1 MLNHVDSQPDAET
14 GMSIKRGLGYLETL
28 SDFLNQEMKR
38 VDRRL
43 LLGLLILAFLIR
55 IPLLIYPEVIHV
67 DGVLYVRH
75 ARQILSW
82 DWSVGRTHPF
92 YPTLIALFHFL
103 TPTDEMAGIWVSV
116 IFGALL
122 VLPVFYLG
130 KAIFNEKVGS
140 LAALIATVHPFLYTP
155 SGSVLSES
163 IFHFLLATSVLFGW
177 YAFQEGRFKDIFL
190 FGLLAS
196 LSYLTRPEGIGFLF
210 VFAGWVLWV
219 NPLGERRRWTKKT
232 AIILLAFISFLVF
245 SFPYFLQL
253 KKDTGR
259 WQISNKIAISMGSL
273 SAEETSDA
281 IEKIRETKKITF
293 SSFIKSPIAVA
304 KKIGAGTLISLYQ
317 FQQVFNPLLTVILVW
332 GLLLSKGRSLSL
344 KVNLYV
350 ISYIVYLLCII
361 HPLFRVNRRYTSHVI
376 SICLP
381 WAAFGFI
388 EIAEWVRK
396 KWRNETLQKRVP
408 AFLLIAI
415 SIILFVQGRWIHP
428 REQRFIQREAGY
440 WMGDHL
446 PKESKVMAAMPQEA
460 FYSGMTWVRIPA
472 ANVDKIFEEA
482 RSKEVHYL
490 VVDEEIEAKFPGFVE
505 KAKEVGFSPLKE
517 WRREEQ
523 WTVLLQAA
531 YP

>member
-1 MLNHVDSQPDAET
+1 MNVAEWL
-14 GMSIKRGLGYLETL
+14 GFGDIQNRG
-28 SDFLNQEMKR
+28 SDRKFLFF
-38 VDRRL
+38 L
-43 LLGLLILAFLIR
+43 FIFSLLIR
-55 IPLLIYPEVIHV
+55 IPLLIYPEVIHI
-67 DGVLYVRH
+67 DGILYVRH

-103 TPTDEMAGIWVSV
+103 TPTDEIAGILVSV

-122 VLPVFYLG
+122 IFPVFYLG
-130 KAIFNEKVGS
+130 KAIFNEKVGM
-140 LAALIATVHPFLYTP
+140 LAALFAAVHPFLHTP

-177 YAFQEGRFKDIFL
+177 YAFQEGRFKDLFL

-210 VFAGWVLWV
+210 VFGGWVFLV
-219 NPLGERRRWTKKT
+219 NPPGERRRWTKKT
-232 AIILLAFISFLVF
+232 GMVLLAFISFLVF

-273 SAEETSDA
+273 SEEGSSDA
-281 IEKIRETKKITF
+281 VERIRETKRMTV
-293 SSFIKSPIAVA
+293 SSFVKSPFAVA
-304 KKIGAGTLISLYQ
+304 KKIGAGVLTSLFQ

-344 KVNLYV
+344 KGNLYV
-350 ISYIVYLLCII
+350 LSYIVYLLFII

-376 SICLP
+376 SLCLP

-388 EIAEWVRK
+388 EITEWVRK
-396 KWRNETLQKRVP
+396 KWRDEAVQKKVP
-408 AFLLIAI
+408 AFLVIAVL
-415 SIILFVQGRWIHP
+415 IILFVQGRVIHS
-428 REQRFIQREAGY
+428 REHRFIQREVGH

-446 PKESKVMAAMPQEA
+446 PEGSKLMAVMPQEA
-460 FYSGMTWVRIPA
+460 FYSGMTWVRLPE
-472 ANVDKIFEEA
+472 ANVEKIFEEA
-482 RSKEVHYL
+482 RTKEVHYL
-490 VVDEEIEAKFPGFVE
+490 LVDEDLEAKFPGFVE
-505 KAKEVGFSPLKE
+505 KAKEVGFNLLKE
-517 WRREEQ
+517 WTRKEQ
-523 WTVLLQAA
+523 RTVLFQVA

>member
-1 MLNHVDSQPDAET
+1 MRSKWPED
-14 GMSIKRGLGYLETL
+14 LGSDVREGGKKEINRKYLL
-28 SDFLNQEMKR
+28 S
-38 VDRRL
+38 
-43 LLGLLILAFLIR
+43 LLIFSFLIR

-92 YPTLIALFHFL
+92 YPSLIALFHFL
-103 TPTDEMAGIWVSV
+103 APTDEIAGIWVSV

-122 VLPVFYLG
+122 ILPVFYLG
-130 KAIFNEKVGS
+130 KAIFDEKVGI
-140 LAALIATVHPFLYTP
+140 LAALIASVHPFLYTP

-163 IFHFLLATSVLFGW
+163 IFHFLLAMSVLFGW
-177 YAFQEGRFKDIFL
+177 YAFQGGRFRDIVL
-190 FGLLAS
+190 FGLLTS
-196 LSYLTRPEGIGFLF
+196 LSYLTRPEGIGFLL
-210 VFAGWVLWV
+210 VFGGWVLLV
-219 NPLGERRRWTKKT
+219 NPPGEKRPRTKKA
-232 AIILLAFISFLVF
+232 AIILLACISFLVF

-273 SAEETSDA
+273 SEEEASDA
-281 IEKIRETKKITF
+281 VAKIRETKKITF

-304 KKIGAGTLISLYQ
+304 KKIGAGTLKSLFQ

-344 KVNLYV
+344 KSNLYV
-350 ISYIVYLLCII
+350 LSYIVYLLFII

-381 WAAFGFI
+381 WAAFAFI
-388 EIAEWVRK
+388 ELTEWLRK
-396 KWRNETLQKRVP
+396 KWQNEARRKKIPV
-408 AFLLIAI
+408 FLLMAVLL
-415 SIILFVQGRWIHP
+415 ILFVQGRWFHP
-428 REQRFIQREAGY
+428 REHRLIQREAGY

-446 PKESKVMAAMPQEA
+446 PRGSKLMAPMPQEA
-460 FYSGMTWVRIPA
+460 FYAGLGWIKTPDKGF
-472 ANVDKIFEEA
+472 DKIIEEA

-490 VVDEEIEAKFPGFVE
+490 VVDEDIEAKYPGFLE
-505 KAKEVGFSPLKE
+505 KAKQVGFTLLKE

-523 WTVLLQAA
+523 WTALFQARPLLPQE
-531 YP
+531 